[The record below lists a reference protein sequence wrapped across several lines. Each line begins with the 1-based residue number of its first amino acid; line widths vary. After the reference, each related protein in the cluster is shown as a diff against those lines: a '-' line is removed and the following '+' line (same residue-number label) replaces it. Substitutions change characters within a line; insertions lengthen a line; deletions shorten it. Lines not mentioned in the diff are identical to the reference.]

1 MNLGLV
7 PIACYNL
14 KMSYLCLR
22 CSYSISYGF
31 GTGVGG
37 AFLMTG
43 SKVKQHVMPDFSS
56 TPLDTEKKIDSW
68 LRFYNMAPP
77 LVAVGTFVTNDPVR
91 MTLK

>member
-1 MNLGLV
+1 
-7 PIACYNL
+7 
-14 KMSYLCLR
+14 
-22 CSYSISYGF
+22 
-31 GTGVGG
+31 
-37 AFLMTG
+37 MTG

-91 MTLK
+91 LTVFVILEATRSCLILFYFK